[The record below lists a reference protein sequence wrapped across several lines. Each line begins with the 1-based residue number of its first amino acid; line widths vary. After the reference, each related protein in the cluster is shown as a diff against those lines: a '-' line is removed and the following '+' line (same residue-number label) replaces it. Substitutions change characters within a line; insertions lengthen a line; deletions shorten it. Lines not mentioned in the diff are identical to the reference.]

1 MEKEEFKELLKKA
14 ELSKKEL
21 ANILDLAQQT
31 TNCWGSTQ
39 NIPYWVK
46 TWLIN
51 YIKANEADKIVK
63 AIKEIESINEK

>member
-14 ELSKKEL
+14 ELSNKEL
-21 ANILDLAQQT
+21 ENILDLAQQT
-31 TNCWGSTQ
+31 TNCWGRKQ

-46 TWLIN
+46 TLLIN